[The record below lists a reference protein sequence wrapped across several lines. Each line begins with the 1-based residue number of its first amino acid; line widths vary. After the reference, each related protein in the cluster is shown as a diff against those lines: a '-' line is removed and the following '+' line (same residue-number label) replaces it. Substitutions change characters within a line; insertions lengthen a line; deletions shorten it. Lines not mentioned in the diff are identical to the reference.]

1 MSGHD
6 WEPDTFGDMVCRKCG
21 ILREPG
27 RDREKCPKAFS
38 HVWSNMPGETPR
50 CLACGVRLT
59 LVGVGPCRQDVA
71 TFENQD
77 DECSRTRSLVEGLKF
92 DTDKLDWWLVPQTF
106 EQVVRVLMYG
116 AEKYAPDNWRKVQDW
131 RKRYYNAA
139 RRHLED
145 WRHGERLDPE
155 SGLPHLAHA
164 LCCVLFLLA
173 LDD

>member
-6 WEPDTFGDMVCRKCG
+6 WKPDTFGDMVCRKCG
-21 ILREPG
+21 ILRAPG
-27 RDREKCPKAFS
+27 RDREKF
-38 HVWSNMPGETPR
+38 
-50 CLACGVRLT
+50 ACGV
-59 LVGVGPCRQDVA
+59 DA

-77 DECSRTRSLVEGLKF
+77 DECSRTRSLVEGVKH
-92 DTDKLDWWLVPQTF
+92 DEGKLEWSLVPRAF
-106 EQVVRVLMYG
+106 EHVVRVLMYG
-116 AEKYAPDNWRKVQDW
+116 AGEYAPYNWRKVKHW

-164 LCCVLFLLA
+164 ICCVLFMLA
-173 LDD
+173 LDEGDD